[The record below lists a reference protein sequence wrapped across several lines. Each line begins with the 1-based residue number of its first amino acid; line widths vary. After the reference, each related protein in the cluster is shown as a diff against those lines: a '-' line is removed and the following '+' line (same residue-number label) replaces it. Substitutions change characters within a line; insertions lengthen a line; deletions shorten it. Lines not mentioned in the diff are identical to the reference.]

1 MEKGAKI
8 ALIGGGLLLAAGIG
22 VAIYAA
28 TRTKTTT
35 IGTENVPPGEPP
47 TGSGTGMIN
56 IGQVKDLAG
65 NLIQATQEKF
75 PLRIGMAG
83 QKVKALQEALK
94 TKFNKTSVATDGI
107 FGVKTW
113 AALKD
118 LGYVTFVLNT
128 LNEGD
133 YNKVLAGTPKTQ
145 SADGASN
152 SRLAGANLGSYIGLM
167 S

>member
-1 MEKGAKI
+1 MEKGTKI

-28 TRTKTTT
+28 TRSKATNT
-35 IGTENVPPGEPP
+35 NVNQPPPDVSTSP
-47 TGSGTGMIN
+47 GSGMIN
-56 IGQVKDLAG
+56 ISTVKDLAG
-65 NLIQATQEKF
+65 NLIAATQEKF
-75 PLRIGMAG
+75 PLRIGMVG

-94 TKFNKTSVATDGI
+94 TKFGKTNVASDGV

-113 AALKD
+113 TALKD

-128 LNEGD
+128 LTEDD

-145 SADGASN
+145 SADGFVS
-152 SRLAGANLGSYIGLM
+152 SRYAGANLGSYVGLM